1 MAISFA
7 PTNLSSDQF
16 VQQSMGRT
24 LLNDCLADAMIY
36 VGEARSMLQRQMWA
50 AVLAALCH
58 GSSARDSAALKAT
71 VEAERTPIF
80 IITASLGSKIL
91 YDTLWKISKQRTSPR
106 VGTIFARAVQLF
118 MHANQIPV
126 LSFAA
131 PIDKDN
137 RLASTESELTT
148 DTLDALFS
156 RW

>member
-91 YDTLWKISKQRTSPR
+91 YDTLWKISKQRTSVTSR
-106 VGTIFARAVQLF
+106 NDIRARCSVV
-118 MHANQIPV
+118 HARQPNS
-126 LSFAA
+126 SFV
-131 PIDKDN
+131 ICCTH
-137 RLASTESELTT
+137 R
-148 DTLDALFS
+148 
-156 RW
+156 